1 MTAIDFIKLSLEM
14 SKGWIMG
21 LAADAKQVATTAPT
35 PKGGNHPL
43 WCLGHLTF
51 SEGNLVHKY
60 IKGQANPMAEY
71 AELFDQGTTPLDDAS
86 KYPSYDELLAK
97 FEAVRADTM
106 ALLDTLTD
114 ADLDKPSHAPAEM
127 AQFFGTVGQCLAV
140 IPIHYGFH
148 GGQIADARRAAGL
161 PVLMG

>member
-14 SKGWIMG
+14 SKDWIMG
-21 LAADAKQVATTAPT
+21 LAADAKSVATTRPT

-43 WCLGHLTF
+43 WCLGHLVYA
-51 SEGNLVHKY
+51 EGNLVHKY
-60 IKGQANPMAEY
+60 IKGEPNPMAEWE
-71 AELFDQGTTPLDDAS
+71 ELFGQGTTPLDDAS
-86 KYPSYDELLAK
+86 KYPSYDELLGK

-114 ADLDKPSHAPAEM
+114 ADLDKPSHAEGEV
-127 AQFFGTVGQCLAV
+127 AQWFGTVGQCLAA

-161 PVLMG
+161 PPLMG